1 MAVEV
6 KPVHELLSTITDA
19 LTAAKDAF
27 PEDTDSFVPPT
38 DGISLLDVKN
48 DLLLSYL
55 QHLVFLILLRLDNG
69 SQSVASQLDLGKK
82 VTKKLIELRAY
93 LDRGV
98 RPLEGRLRYQI
109 DKVLRAAEDADRST
123 KLKAQSNGINKK
135 EKKVKRRHDD
145 DSDVSA
151 SGSDAE
157 DDSDASEAADSDDE
171 NVTARPNVSAIASG
185 PLANT
190 AARNAKDRQSSARDG
205 VYKPP
210 RLNPTAMPNTSLR
223 SREEAEDHRSARRR
237 KNALL
242 DEYINE
248 EHSSAPAAQ
257 PSIGSNNTILDRGRQ
272 HSSLNTRDRD
282 SERERRQYEESNFTR
297 LPGASKADK
306 RKDKARQMREGRD
319 MFGGE
324 DWTGLGGFGDRVSKT
339 VAGGRD
345 RGSVLERREKRK
357 RDTIDMPRGDGVGIG
372 ESFEK
377 RRRVVQGRADKKRG
391 GRR

>member
-6 KPVHELLSTITDA
+6 KPIHELLSTITDA
-19 LTAAKDAF
+19 FTAAKDAF
-27 PEDTDSFVPPT
+27 PEDTASFVPPT

-55 QHLVFLILLRLDNG
+55 QHLVFLILLRLKNG
-69 SQSVASQLDLGKK
+69 SGSAASQANLGNN
-82 VTKKLIELRAY
+82 VIKKLIELRAY
-93 LDRGV
+93 FDRGV

-109 DKVLRAAEDADRST
+109 DKVLRAAEDAGRSAAS
-123 KLKAQSNGINKK
+123 KAQVNGASKK
-135 EKKVKRRHDD
+135 AKKISRRTDN

-151 SGSDAE
+151 SDSDAE
-157 DDSDASEAADSDDE
+157 EDSDASEAEDSDDE
-171 NVTARPNVSAIASG
+171 NALRPNISALASG
-185 PLANT
+185 PLANS
-190 AARNAKDRQSSARDG
+190 AAKNARDRQSGTRDG
-205 VYKPP
+205 IYKPP
-210 RLNPTAMPNTSLR
+210 RLNPTAMPNTSTR
-223 SREEAEDHRSARRR
+223 SREEAEDTRAARRR

-282 SERERRQYEESNFTR
+282 RERERRQYEESNFTR
-297 LPGASKADK
+297 LPGASKAEK

-324 DWTGLGGFGDRVSKT
+324 DWTGLGGFGDRVSRT
-339 VAGGRD
+339 VAGGREK
-345 RGSVLERREKRK
+345 GSVLDRREKRK
-357 RDTIDMPRGDGVGIG
+357 RDTTDMPRGDGVGIG

-377 RRRVVQGRADKKRG
+377 RRRVVQGRDQRKRG

>member
-1 MAVEV
+1 MAIEV
-6 KPVHELLSTITDA
+6 KPLHVLLSTIADA
-19 LTAAKDAF
+19 FTSANDAF
-27 PEDTDSFVPPT
+27 PEDTDSFVPPI

-55 QHLVFLILLRLDNG
+55 QHLVFLILLRLQNG
-69 SQSVASQLDLGKK
+69 PVSAQADLGKK

-109 DKVLRAAEDADRST
+109 DKVLRAAEDAERSAS
-123 KLKAQSNGINKK
+123 LKTHTNGISRKPKK
-135 EKKVKRRHDD
+135 TKRKSEDN
-145 DSDVSA
+145 SDVSV
-151 SGSDAE
+151 SGSDVE
-157 DDSDASEAADSDDE
+157 DDSNASRTADSEDE
-171 NVTARPNVSAIASG
+171 NVIARPNVSAIASG
-185 PLANT
+185 PLGNASV
-190 AARNAKDRQSSARDG
+190 RNAKERQSGAGDG

-210 RLNPTAMPNTSLR
+210 RLNPTTMPNTSTR
-223 SREEAEDHRSARRR
+223 SREEAEDTRSARRR

-282 SERERRQYEESNFTR
+282 RERDRKQYEESNFVR
-297 LPGASKADK
+297 LPGASKAEK
-306 RKDKARQMREGRD
+306 RKDKARQTREARD
-319 MFGGE
+319 MYGGE

-345 RGSVLERREKRK
+345 RGSLLERREKRK
-357 RDTIDMPRGDGVGIG
+357 WDTIDMPRGDGVGIG

-377 RRRVVQGRADKKRG
+377 RRRVVQGRNERKRG
-391 GRR
+391 KR